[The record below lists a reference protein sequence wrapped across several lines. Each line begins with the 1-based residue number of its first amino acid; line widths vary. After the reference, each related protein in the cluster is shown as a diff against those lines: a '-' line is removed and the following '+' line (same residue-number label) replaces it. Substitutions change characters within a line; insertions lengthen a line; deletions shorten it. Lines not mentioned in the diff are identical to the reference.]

1 MMAEQLKLK
10 KKKNVTEFS
19 SNGQEC
25 MFICTLVDNKYGQTQ
40 PCVTFLN
47 DIFNPMAW
55 FVHI

>member
-1 MMAEQLKLK
+1 MAEQLKLK

-40 PCVTFLN
+40 PLGY
-47 DIFNPMAW
+47 IFK
-55 FVHI
+55 